1 MLKKIAFYTIFV
13 CLLLSI
19 QQAFAVTKKELK
31 NYTYYL
37 SFLDEKITLKNG
49 KYERGSTPDGYKKIE
64 LVKYKILDLNSDG
77 IKDAVVILVGTYGG
91 SGSFYELTALIS
103 DKKGIKQTNSV
114 ILGDRIKVE
123 KISVNPAKISPSP
136 SNTKIELSILT
147 HRETDAQS
155 TPTLK
160 EVICY
165 EIIHNELITPCTEPL
180 NQASLKENKSSYSFL
195 PNEPGEIIIREL
207 LVKEHKILIRVNTNG
222 CTHKNTIK
230 AKVTKTENR
239 VDSSVPN
246 YEITFIRVIP
256 DDCKASFPEGVMIEY
271 DLGRDLEIETKLPY
285 TFLITNPLYPFS
297 SSEKY
302 FIIRDVVTQT
312 LDSNKDEVEKL
323 KSNLIKATINAI
335 ELELKR
341 YEESSHTDKL
351 EKINFLKNE
360 LKRFKEMSTR
370 EYNFVNNQSQSTD
383 PLADFGKFGPLM
395 PPIEREVD
403 IIVEEPIKVGA
414 ILQVR
419 GMTKS
424 GPFYHVAGMEEGI
437 KKSLEKG
444 INRVKIYLVYK
455 REYFPPNIANYYV
468 YLVKRIK

>member
-1 MLKKIAFYTIFV
+1 MLKKITFYSIFFY
-13 CLLLSI
+13 LLLST
-19 QQAFAVTKKELK
+19 QQVFAITKKELK

-49 KYERGSTPDGYKKIE
+49 KYERGSTPDDYKKIE

-77 IKDAVVILVGTYGG
+77 IKDAVVILVGSYGG

-147 HRETDAQS
+147 HRETDALA

-165 EIIHNELITPCTEPL
+165 EIIHNELIVPCKEPL
-180 NQASLKENKSSYSFL
+180 NQESLKKDKSSYSFL
-195 PNEPGEIIIREL
+195 PHETGEIIIREL
-207 LVKEHKILIRVNTNG
+207 LVKEHKILVRVNTNG
-222 CTHKNTIK
+222 CTDKNTIK
-230 AKVTKTENR
+230 AQVTKTQNK
-239 VDSSVPN
+239 VDSNVPN
-246 YEITFIRVIP
+246 YEITFVRELP
-256 DDCKASFPEGVMIEY
+256 DLCKAFFPEGVIIEY
-271 DLGRDLEIETKLPY
+271 DLGKELGIETKLPY
-285 TFLITNPLYPFS
+285 TFSITNPLYPFS

-302 FIIRDVVTQT
+302 FIVKDVVTQP
-312 LDSNKDEVEKL
+312 LDLNEGQMEKL
-323 KSNLIKATINAI
+323 KRNLIKATINAI

-341 YEESSHTDKL
+341 YEESSHTDKP

-360 LKRFKEMSTR
+360 LRRFKEMSTR
-370 EYNFVNNQSQSTD
+370 EYTLVNSQSTD

-395 PPIEREVD
+395 PPIEKEVD

-424 GPFYHVAGMEEGI
+424 GPFYHVAGMDKEI

-455 REYFPPNIANYYV
+455 REYFPPTIANYYV
-468 YLVKRIK
+468 YLAKRIK